1 MPNRLYNKQVS
12 PKGYKTGGRVGL
24 HKGGIPRK
32 VEKVPKKEKIKSYP
46 VALGS
51 GFKKVKNYPTAPTP
65 KRKYPE
71 RKQIS
76 VKEEIERR
84 MKEETPRTYKIAKG
98 KLGMLRKHLHKKRIK
113 KELESRPEHLSKP
126 KVKKDG

>member
-32 VEKVPKKEKIKSYP
+32 VEKVPKKEKIKNYP

-51 GFKKVKNYPTAPTP
+51 GFKKVK
-65 KRKYPE
+65 YPE

-76 VKEEIERR
+76 VEEEVERR
-84 MKEETPRTYKIAKG
+84 MKKETPRTYKIAKG

-113 KELESRPEHLSKP
+113 KELESRPKHLSKP

>member
-1 MPNRLYNKQVS
+1 MANRLYNKQVS

-24 HKGGIPRK
+24 HEGGTPRK
-32 VEKVPKKEKIKSYP
+32 VGKVPKKEKIKS
-46 VALGS
+46 
-51 GFKKVKNYPTAPTP
+51 YPTAPTP

-98 KLGMLRKHLHKKRIK
+98 KLGMLRRHLHKKRIK